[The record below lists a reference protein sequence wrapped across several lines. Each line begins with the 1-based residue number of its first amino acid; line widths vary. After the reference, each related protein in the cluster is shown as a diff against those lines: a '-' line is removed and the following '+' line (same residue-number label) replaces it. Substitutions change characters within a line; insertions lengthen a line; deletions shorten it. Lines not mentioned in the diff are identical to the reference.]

1 MGWEPGGAPPPPPPV
16 PSHGSPP
23 APRERPPQSTGPGR
37 PPRARVV
44 AVLAVALAI
53 ALAGDAITALQLKQ
67 DSDDQAAMRAQIAR
81 MQDEIDTLRRQEPTD
96 ATTILGR
103 IAAAVEQIRRLR
115 FLKTVKPEFLT
126 DDELAARVEQDFR
139 ATNPRAKIEQTDAVL
154 TALGLLAPRDD
165 LYDIDVGI
173 VREQVAGFYDSHT
186 GQLVVGG
193 DGAAPSPL
201 DQVLLA
207 HEYVHALTD
216 QHYSLNRLDALD
228 ASGKDDEAEAFR
240 SLIEGD
246 ATVMMFQYAQKYL
259 TPSDRA
265 EVSKEAD
272 AAPSQ
277 RLESAPKAL
286 REALLFPYNEG
297 RQFVQSLIDAG
308 GISALNKAYRDPP
321 TSTEQILHVDK
332 YLATPRDEPK
342 PVQVPKLA
350 ATMGAGWTDLPGGG
364 VGELDVRLI
373 VDQFLSSS
381 DGEAAGS
388 GWGGGRY
395 AAAESQDG
403 TVVAALTDWDSVTEA
418 REAADIFARWLPA
431 RYGNQGSD
439 FRVSGATGRGW
450 TSSAGAGS
458 VTRNGTR
465 LLLIL
470 GPDQATVAKART
482 AFPGL

>member
-1 MGWEPGGAPPPPPPV
+1 M
-16 PSHGSPP
+16 
-23 APRERPPQSTGPGR
+23 
-37 PPRARVV
+37 
-44 AVLAVALAI
+44 LAVALAI
-53 ALAGDAITALQLKQ
+53 ALAGAAILGLQLKQ

-81 MQDEIDTLRRQEPTD
+81 MQDEIDTLHRQQPRD
-96 ATTILGR
+96 ANTILGR
-103 IAAAVEQIRRLR
+103 IAAAVEQIRRLQ
-115 FLKTVKPEFLT
+115 FLRTVKPEFLT

-139 ATNPRAKIEQTDAVL
+139 ETNPRAKIEQTDAVL
-154 TALGLLAPRDD
+154 TALGLLGPRDD

-173 VREQVAGFYDSHT
+173 VREQVAGFYDSHS
-186 GQLVVGG
+186 GELVVGG

-207 HEYVHALTD
+207 HEYVHAVTD
-216 QHYSLNRLDALD
+216 QHYNLDRLDALD
-228 ASGKDDEAEAFR
+228 AAGKDDEAEAFR

-286 REALLFPYNEG
+286 RAALLFPYEEG
-297 RQFVQSLIDAG
+297 KQFAQSIIDAG

-332 YLATPRDEPK
+332 YLSATRDEPM

-373 VDQFLSSS
+373 VDQYLSSA
-381 DGEAAGS
+381 DGVAAGD

-395 AAAESQDG
+395 TAAASQNG
-403 TVVAALTDWDSVTEA
+403 AVVASLTEWDSVSEA

-431 RYGNQGSD
+431 RYGGQGSD
-439 FRVSGATGRGW
+439 VRISGATGRGW
-450 TSSAGAGS
+450 TSPAGAGS
-458 VTRNGTR
+458 VTRNGAKV
-465 LLLIL
+465 LLVV
-470 GPDQATVAKART
+470 GPDQASVAKART

>member
-1 MGWEPGGAPPPPPPV
+1 M
-16 PSHGSPP
+16 
-23 APRERPPQSTGPGR
+23 
-37 PPRARVV
+37 
-44 AVLAVALAI
+44 
-53 ALAGDAITALQLKQ
+53 ALQLKQ
-67 DSDDQAAMRAQIAR
+67 DSDDQKAMRAQIAT
-81 MQDEIDTLRRQEPTD
+81 MQDEIDTLHRQQPRD

-103 IAAAVEQIRRLR
+103 IAAAVEQIRRLH
-115 FLKTVKPEFLT
+115 FLKAVKPEFLT

-139 ATNPRAKIEQTDAVL
+139 ASSPRAKIEQTDAVL
-154 TALGLLAPRDD
+154 TALGLLGPRDD
-165 LYDIDVGI
+165 LYDIDVGV
-173 VREQVAGFYDSHT
+173 VREQVAGFYDSRT

-193 DGAAPSPL
+193 DGATPSPL

-216 QHYSLNRLDALD
+216 EHYMLNRLDTLE

-259 TPSDRA
+259 TPSDRT

-286 REALLFPYNEG
+286 RAALLFPYDEG

-332 YLATPRDEPK
+332 YLGNRDEPK

-373 VDQFLSSS
+373 VDQFLSNS

-395 AAAESQDG
+395 TAAGSQDG
-403 TVVAALTDWDSVTEA
+403 AVVAALTDWDSVTEA
-418 REAADIFARWLPA
+418 RQAADIFARWLPA

-439 FRVSGATGRGW
+439 VRISGATGRGW
-450 TSSAGAGS
+450 TSSNGAGS
-458 VTRNGTR
+458 VTRSGTK
-465 LLLIL
+465 LLLIV
-470 GPDQATVAKART
+470 GPDQGSVERART
-482 AFPGL
+482 AFPGF